1 MTETPSGVL
10 TNYQLKSIQMES
22 IVTYKVTNADL
33 FNSVDEVD
41 LNLKGQGG
49 TYKFKY
55 RDAYFQGDVSIEI
68 NGQWKTISGGHGAND
83 YADEYGFQI
92 VKEYVREDAEDKHW
106 NDVATYNE
114 RHSYDD

>member
-1 MTETPSGVL
+1 M
-10 TNYQLKSIQMES
+10 KS

-33 FNSVDEVD
+33 FNSVDE
-41 LNLKGQGG
+41 LEMNLTSQGG
-49 TYKFKY
+49 TYRFKY
-55 RDAYFQGDVSIEI
+55 QDACFKGDVSIEVD
-68 NGQWKTISGGHGAND
+68 GQWKTISGGHGAND
-83 YADEYGFQI
+83 YEDSYGFQI

>member
-1 MTETPSGVL
+1 
-10 TNYQLKSIQMES
+10 MES

-33 FNSVDEVD
+33 FNSVDDVEF
-41 LNLKGQGG
+41 NLKSYGG

-68 NGQWKTISGGHGAND
+68 NGVSSTISGQHAADD
-83 YADEYGFQI
+83 YEDAYGFQI
-92 VKEYVREDAEDKHW
+92 VKEYVREDGEDKHW
-106 NDVATYNE
+106 NDVSTYNE

>member
-1 MTETPSGVL
+1 
-10 TNYQLKSIQMES
+10 MES

-55 RDAYFQGDVSIEI
+55 RDAYFKGDVSIEI
-68 NGQWKTISGGHGAND
+68 NGEWKTISGEHDAND

-92 VKEYVREDAEDKHW
+92 IMQNVTEDAEDKHW

-114 RHSYDD
+114 RHSYYD